1 VVAVGQ
7 GTVFDAVDES
17 DLPPY
22 VEADRVDFNV
32 KADLDTVSTLLS
44 IATSVI
50 LIFAYVEF
58 KDD

>member
-1 VVAVGQ
+1 MGQ